1 MQLKDIAVNNLRR
14 RKTKMVFMV
23 FGMVFGIATVV
34 TLFTITSA
42 MEAGMSKKFQEAGL
56 KVAVTPKTNTL
67 SFAVGG
73 ITVASGVSY
82 DVKEINESAVAE
94 IKKIKDV
101 DKVRVISPKVLGT
114 ADISKKKVL
123 VVGIDFPAELKI
135 RNWWTIVNGGR
146 QPGRDN
152 EVLIGSRLAKVLK
165 KQPGEEITVK
175 GQPFKISGVLEETG
189 SDEDSI
195 VFMKLA
201 TAQKLLKKEHVYSL
215 IELNTVRDEAAMA
228 RIIGEISKQLPDAR
242 VKQVKEANEARKELV
257 ERFAKFSLVVSLIML
272 LIGSLIVMTTMM
284 SSVNE
289 RTREIG
295 IFRAIGFRKSHVM
308 RIILLEAGII
318 SGLSGIIGYLA
329 GMVAAV
335 VAAPLMDSMQ
345 LAISWNPLLGI
356 SVIVLSIAIGVIAGI
371 YPASKASKLDPA
383 EALRFI

>member
-1 MQLKDIAVNNLRR
+1 MQLKDIAINNLRR
-14 RKTKMVFMV
+14 RKTKMIFMV
-23 FGMVFGIATVV
+23 FGMVFGIATIV

-42 MEAGMSKKFQEAGL
+42 MEAGMNKKFQEAGL
-56 KVAVTPKTNTL
+56 KVAVTPKTNSL

-82 DVKEINESAVAE
+82 DVKEIRESAVDQ
-94 IKKIKDV
+94 IKKIKDI

-114 ADISKKKVL
+114 AEINKKKVL
-123 VVGIDFPAELKI
+123 VAGIDFSAELKI
-135 RNWWTIVNGGR
+135 RSWWNIVTGGR
-146 QPGRDN
+146 QPEKDN
-152 EVLIGSRLAKVLK
+152 EVLIGSRLAMVLK

-175 GQPFKISGVLEETG
+175 GQSFKISGVLEETG

-195 VFMKLA
+195 IFMQMA
-201 TAQKLLKKEHVYSL
+201 AAQKLLKKENVYSF
-215 IELNTVRDEAAMA
+215 IEINTVRDEEAMN
-228 RIIGEISKQLPDAR
+228 RIIGEIAEQLPDAR
-242 VKQVKEANEARKELV
+242 VKQVKEANESRKELV

-308 RIILLEAGII
+308 RIILLEAGIV
-318 SGLSGIIGYLA
+318 SGLSGVIGYLA
-329 GMVAAV
+329 GMGAAIV
-335 VAAPLMDSMQ
+335 VAPFMDSMK
-345 LAISWNPLLGI
+345 LAISWNPLMGI
-356 SVIVLSIAIGVIAGI
+356 AVVILAVLTGVLASI
-371 YPASKASKLDPA
+371 YPATRASKLDPA

>member
-1 MQLKDIAVNNLRR
+1 MQLKDIAINNLRR
-14 RKTKMVFMV
+14 RKTKMIFMV

-34 TLFTITSA
+34 TLFTITSS
-42 MEAGMSKKFQEAGL
+42 METGMNKKFQEAGL

-82 DVKEINESAVAE
+82 DVGEIHESAVAE
-94 IKKIKDV
+94 IKKIKDI
-101 DKVRVISPKVLGT
+101 DKVRVISPKVLG
-114 ADISKKKVL
+114 AVEIDKKKIL

-135 RNWWTIVNGGR
+135 RNWWTIVPGGK
-146 QPGRDN
+146 QPAADN
-152 EVLIGSRLAKVLK
+152 EVLIGSRLGMVLK
-165 KQPGEEITVK
+165 TQPGEEIMIK
-175 GQPFKISGVLEETG
+175 GTPFRVAGVLDETG
-189 SDEDSI
+189 ADEDSI
-195 VFMKLA
+195 VFMKMEP
-201 TAQKLLKKEHVYSL
+201 AQKLLKKEDIYSFVE
-215 IELNTVRDEAAMA
+215 INTERDEIMMN
-228 RIIGEISKQLPDAR
+228 RIIGEIAKQLPEAR
-242 VKQVKEANEARKELV
+242 VKQVKEATEARKELV

-308 RIILLEAGII
+308 RIILLEAGIV

-329 GMVAAV
+329 GMGVAV
-335 VAAPLMDSMQ
+335 VAAPFMDSVK
-345 LAISWNPLLGI
+345 LDISWNPLMGI
-356 SVIVLSIAIGVIAGI
+356 GVIVLAVAVGVLASI
-371 YPASKASKLDPA
+371 YPATKASRLDPA